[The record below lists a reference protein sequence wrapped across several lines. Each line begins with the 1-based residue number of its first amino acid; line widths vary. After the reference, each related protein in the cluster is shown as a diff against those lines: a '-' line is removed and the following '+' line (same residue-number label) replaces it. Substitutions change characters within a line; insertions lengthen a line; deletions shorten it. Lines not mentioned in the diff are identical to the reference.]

1 MLLALGHMFELNHC
15 GLINGLIGLLA
26 TAVFRDI
33 VAQTM
38 KIAKSWWL
46 GGWVVGW
53 KQVVE
58 GGRAIPEV
66 WMSERERV

>member
-1 MLLALGHMFELNHC
+1 MSLALGHRFELNLC

-33 VAQTM
+33 VAVTI

-46 GGWVVGW
+46 GGCVVGW
-53 KQVVE
+53 KAS
-58 GGRAIPEV
+58 GGEK
-66 WMSERERV
+66 

>member
-1 MLLALGHMFELNHC
+1 MLLALGHRFELNHC

-33 VAQTM
+33 VALTI

-46 GGWVVGW
+46 DGWVGSGL
-53 KQVVE
+53 E
-58 GGRAIPEV
+58 ASGG
-66 WMSERERV
+66 ER